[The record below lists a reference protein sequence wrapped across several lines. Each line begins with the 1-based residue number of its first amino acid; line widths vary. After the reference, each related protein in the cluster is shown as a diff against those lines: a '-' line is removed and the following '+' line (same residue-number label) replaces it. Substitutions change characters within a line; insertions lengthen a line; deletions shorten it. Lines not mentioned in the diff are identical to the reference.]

1 MNLCFDVDGPIID
14 VTDRYYRAY
23 LESLKGSDLN
33 NIKILTKEDYW
44 NLKQNRITDI
54 EIGILSGLT
63 INKSKDSAE
72 LRRNLTF
79 KHEYLDQDKL
89 YDDVIKTFDYLKSQK
104 IIFYIVTL
112 RRKKQLLYAIK
123 QFKLD
128 KYLGTERLFCIPDD
142 HKFTNDLQEKYIMLV
157 TSVNNQKLDPQD
169 TWIIGDSDTD
179 IHAGRLAKFGKV
191 IAISRGIRSTEQL
204 AVLKPDLT
212 VSNLSEVMS
221 LINNPILT

>member
-23 LESLKGSDLN
+23 LESLKGSDPN

-44 NLKQNRITDI
+44 NLKQKRVTDL
-54 EIGILSGLT
+54 EIGILSGLS
-63 INKSKDSAE
+63 INESKDSAE

-89 YDDVIKTFDYLKSQK
+89 YDDVTMTFDHLKSQK
-104 IIFYIVTL
+104 ITFYIVTL
-112 RRKKQLLYAIK
+112 RRKKQLLYALK

-128 KYLGTERLFCIPDD
+128 KYLGTEKLFCIPDD

-157 TSVNNQKLDPQD
+157 TSVNKQKLDPQD

-179 IHAGRLAKFGKV
+179 IHAGRLAKFGRI
-191 IAISRGIRSTEQL
+191 IAISRGIRSIEQL
-204 AVLKPDLT
+204 AALKPDAT
-212 VSNLSEVMS
+212 VSNLSEVIS
-221 LINNPILT
+221 LINNPVLT